1 MAQIVNPASLMK
13 PSGFNHGVL
22 MPPGRMLFVAGQA
35 PTDGSG
41 QVVDGDFVAQF
52 AQALRNIAT
61 VVHEAG
67 GSVEHIGRLTIY
79 ATDLSEYH
87 ASLEPLGR
95 AYREVFGKHFP
106 AVAMVQVAALVDEG
120 ARVEIEATAVI
131 PDSSAGM
138 MR

>member
-1 MAQIVNPASLMK
+1 MADIVNPASLMK

-41 QVVDGDFVAQF
+41 KVVEGDFVAQF
-52 AQALRNIAT
+52 EQALRNVAT

-67 GSVEHIGRLTIY
+67 GSIEHVGRLTIY
-79 ATDLSEYH
+79 ATDLAEYH
-87 ASLEPLGR
+87 AALEQLGR
-95 AYREVFGKHFP
+95 AYRAVFGRHFP

-131 PDSSAGM
+131 PASNAGM
-138 MR
+138 TR